1 MNTNTIKKYTLFVLA
16 FAACKGTEQE
26 NTAVFSST
34 YANAEG
40 NEVTD
45 AMTIGTQSLF
55 DDGDLQS
62 LSSDAVSTMQNMT
75 TAGENLAP
83 ALFSSNPTMSSA
95 AFQNNTALNQSTS
108 VNNLG
113 DIVKSQAN
121 GLSMTHTNLNS
132 ATSTN
137 TGNVASNN
145 FNASADINATSLNT
159 NTHDQSS
166 NVYLRDGGD
175 HFSDAATSVS
185 TDVSTSVRGV

>member
-1 MNTNTIKKYTLFVLA
+1 MNTAN
-16 FAACKGTEQE
+16 
-26 NTAVFSST
+26 FSSQ
-34 YANAEG
+34 YLNEEG
-40 NEVTD
+40 QGIGDTMEVS
-45 AMTIGTQSLF
+45 TQSLLG
-55 DDGDLQS
+55 DDDLQS
-62 LSSDAVSTMQNMT
+62 LSSDAVTTMQNMT

-113 DIVKSQAN
+113 NIAKSQAN

-185 TDVSTSVRGV
+185 TDVSTSVHGL